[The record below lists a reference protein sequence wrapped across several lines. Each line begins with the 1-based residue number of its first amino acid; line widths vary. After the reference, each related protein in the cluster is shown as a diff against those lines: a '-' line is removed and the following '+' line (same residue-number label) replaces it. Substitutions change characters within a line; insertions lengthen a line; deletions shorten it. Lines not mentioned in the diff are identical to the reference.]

1 MPIHVEN
8 GLPAIDM
15 LKMEG
20 IRIHEMPQTQP
31 CRWNV
36 ALVNLMPEKIPA
48 EADILRLMARCPL
61 ETALHLYRMASHRSR
76 NTSGEHL
83 ERFYT
88 THADSP
94 LTEMDGV
101 IINGAPLER
110 VRYEDVDY
118 WNEFRGIMDACEAS
132 GVPVLY
138 LCWAAFAGLYAR
150 YGLDKSLLER
160 KLSGVYRHVLT
171 AEGTGCPLMSGFDDI
186 FFMPH
191 SRHCQIDQAA
201 AAKESGLSVLAYS
214 PDGPGAAIMAD
225 RNGLDFYIT
234 GHAEYSPMT
243 LDSEYRRDAARGLN
257 PSIPENYYPDDNPD
271 NRPEV
276 RWRAHANLLMD
287 NWLDKYVC
295 VH

>member
-110 VRYEDVDY
+110 VR
-118 WNEFRGIMDACEAS
+118 
-132 GVPVLY
+132 
-138 LCWAAFAGLYAR
+138 
-150 YGLDKSLLER
+150 
-160 KLSGVYRHVLT
+160 
-171 AEGTGCPLMSGFDDI
+171 
-186 FFMPH
+186 
-191 SRHCQIDQAA
+191 
-201 AAKESGLSVLAYS
+201 
-214 PDGPGAAIMAD
+214 
-225 RNGLDFYIT
+225 
-234 GHAEYSPMT
+234 
-243 LDSEYRRDAARGLN
+243 
-257 PSIPENYYPDDNPD
+257 
-271 NRPEV
+271 
-276 RWRAHANLLMD
+276 
-287 NWLDKYVC
+287 
-295 VH
+295 